1 MPPATL
7 KVLVQFMPETSSLPD
22 GTSLVPGK
30 ANGIWAVPYDGY
42 LASLHKGERVVPARE
57 IASRSFSSNLYV
69 ENMNMGGGMSADALA
84 ATIAARNRRM
94 MAGYGS

>member
-1 MPPATL
+1 
-7 KVLVQFMPETSSLPD
+7 
-22 GTSLVPGK
+22 
-30 ANGIWAVPYDGY
+30 
-42 LASLHKGERVVPARE
+42 VVPARE
-57 IASRSFSSNLYV
+57 IASRSFSSNIYV